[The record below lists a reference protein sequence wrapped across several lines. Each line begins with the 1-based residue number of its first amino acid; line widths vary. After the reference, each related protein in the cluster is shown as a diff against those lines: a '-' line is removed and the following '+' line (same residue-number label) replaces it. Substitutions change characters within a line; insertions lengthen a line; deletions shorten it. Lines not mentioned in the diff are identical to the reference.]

1 MNENI
6 QLSTYLIILIEKA
19 GEYMLKVYTSLY
31 ITSIRCHI
39 KYKIRSVGNIDKN
52 MFLNYIFFMCT
63 QMSY

>member
-39 KYKIRSVGNIDKN
+39 KYKIIHR
-52 MFLNYIFFMCT
+52 Y
-63 QMSY
+63 